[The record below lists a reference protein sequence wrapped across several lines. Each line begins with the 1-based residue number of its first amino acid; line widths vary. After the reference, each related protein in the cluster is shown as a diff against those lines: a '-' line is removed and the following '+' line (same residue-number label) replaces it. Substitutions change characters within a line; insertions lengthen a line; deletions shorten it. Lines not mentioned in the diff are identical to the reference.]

1 MTSPRSADAAAQAAF
16 MPTMR
21 ELVRTYQAFSHYS
34 DTHVRS
40 LNLTP
45 PQFDVIATLGG
56 TNGMS
61 MKQVADK
68 TLVTKGTLT
77 GIIDRLEKKQ
87 LVRRTVPPDNRRSF
101 TLSLTPAGEALFQSI
116 FPQHVH
122 YLQQRFNRL
131 DSSELEQLR
140 QLLRKLR
147 TALE

>member
-1 MTSPRSADAAAQAAF
+1 MTSPLSADAAAQTAF
-16 MPTMR
+16 VPTMR
-21 ELVRTYQAFSHYS
+21 ELVRTYQAFAHYS
-34 DTHVRS
+34 DAHVRS

-56 TNGMS
+56 THGMS

-87 LVRRTVPPDNRRSF
+87 LVRRTVPPENRRSF
-101 TLSLTPAGEALFQSI
+101 TLSLTPAGEALFQAI
-116 FPQHVH
+116 FPQHVNH
-122 YLQQRFNRL
+122 LQQRFNRL
-131 DSSELEQLR
+131 DSSELAQLK
-140 QLLRKLR
+140 QLLSKLR